1 MEALSTLKVVE
12 LNRQIGIFGGKK
24 MLGSWSLKCNG

>member
-1 MEALSTLKVVE
+1 MEALSTLKVVK
-12 LNRQIGIFGGKK
+12 LNGQIGIFGGKK